1 MPRACVGS
9 SGVGTR
15 AELNGNTPQ
24 KPPASARLGVH
35 PARHAPSLPASPKT
49 RESIDASLQEHHT
62 WILELMRWSWCQQAS
77 NSHRTECCRRCR
89 AGGAGSWATAIRYVL
104 PRTDPSVPFV
114 AAADSRPF
122 ADFAWCRVCWNSDFS
137 PWSSSRATSK
147 SSRTSRSSRALRT
160 FMVTCAWASGEFTR
174 LRLVCL
180 GGAPRS
186 AVLT

>member
-1 MPRACVGS
+1 MRAFARAMLACFHARWFAEEGLPRACVGS

-35 PARHAPSLPASPKT
+35 PVRHAPSLPASPKT

-62 WILELMRWSWCQQAS
+62 WILELMRWSWCQQSS
-77 NSHRTECCRRCR
+77 NSHQTECCRRCR
-89 AGGAGSWATAIRYVL
+89 AGGAGSWATAIRCVL

-137 PWSSSRATSK
+137 PWSAAREQHPK
-147 SSRTSRSSRALRT
+147 ALEQ
-160 FMVTCAWASGEFTR
+160 ADQAGH
-174 LRLVCL
+174 
-180 GGAPRS
+180 
-186 AVLT
+186 